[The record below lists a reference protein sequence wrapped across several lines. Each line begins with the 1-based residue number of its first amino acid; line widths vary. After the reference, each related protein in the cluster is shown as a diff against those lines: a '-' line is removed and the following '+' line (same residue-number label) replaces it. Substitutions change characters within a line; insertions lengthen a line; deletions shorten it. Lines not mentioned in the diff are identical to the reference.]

1 MGPSEQAGT
10 LGYTYPH
17 HPSVQALFDQGA
29 PVTPFLRGA
38 LSQWQRAHFTV
49 DGVEFNCAEQYMM
62 YRKALLFG
70 DERMAAKI
78 LEATKPFDHKRMG
91 QQVQGFDQDTWVE
104 ARIDIVLTGN
114 RAKFGQN
121 DGLAKK
127 LLRTEGTLLA
137 EVNPRDEIWGIG
149 LAEADPRVQDPSQWQ
164 GINLLG
170 SILMEIRRE
179 LIEGAAT

>member
-1 MGPSEQAGT
+1 MSPSEQAGT
-10 LGYTYPH
+10 LEYIYPH

-29 PVTPFLRGA
+29 PVTPFLRGP
-38 LSQWQRAHFTV
+38 LSQWQRAHFTI

-91 QQVQGFDQDTWVE
+91 QQVQGFDQVAWVE

-127 LLRTEGTLLA
+127 LTRTEGTLLA

-149 LAEADPRVQDPSQWQ
+149 LAETDPRVQDPAQWN
-164 GINLLG
+164 GMNLLG
-170 SILMEIRRE
+170 SILMEVRRE
-179 LIEGAAT
+179 LTEGEC